1 IVAEGGRRAQIYVG
15 LKRLREK
22 YANLIRERYPKIP
35 RRISGY
41 NLDALLPENGFHIA
55 RALVGTEGT
64 CVTVLEAT
72 ARLVDSP
79 PVKSLLVLGY
89 PDVYRAADH
98 VVELMAF
105 GPTGLEGLDDR
116 L

>member
-1 IVAEGGRRAQIYVG
+1 RDR
-15 LKRLREK
+15 
-22 YANLIRERYPKIP
+22 YADLIRARYPKIP

-41 NLDALLPENGFHIA
+41 NLDQLLPEHGFHVG

-72 ARLVDSP
+72 IRLVHSP
-79 PVKSLLVLGY
+79 SFKSLLVLGY

-98 VVELMAF
+98 LVDLMAF
-105 GPTGLEGLDDR
+105 GPPGLEGLDDR
-116 L
+116 LIEGMKKLNMHPQ